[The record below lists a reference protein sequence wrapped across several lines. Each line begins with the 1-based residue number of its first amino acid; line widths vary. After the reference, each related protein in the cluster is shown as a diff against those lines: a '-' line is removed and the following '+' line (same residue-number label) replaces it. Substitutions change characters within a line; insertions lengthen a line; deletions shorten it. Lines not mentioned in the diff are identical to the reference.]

1 MKQLQG
7 TGLKRFMD
15 NQGPWFNTLYQWVK
29 TRDSCQPEQAIEP
42 SGIHLN
48 QSSSSS
54 NSIADDFINQ
64 NSNNEDVVEQPA
76 SLFVPVPTRGKKR
89 KNSAADSVV
98 ESFKQIS
105 EQTTRTMI
113 DFFEKENEKDR
124 KHEET
129 LFQMLLFPQEYV
141 QNLIY

>member
-1 MKQLQG
+1 M
-7 TGLKRFMD
+7 
-15 NQGPWFNTLYQWVK
+15 
-29 TRDSCQPEQAIEP
+29 
-42 SGIHLN
+42 N
-48 QSSSSS
+48 QSS
-54 NSIADDFINQ
+54 NSLADDFINQ

-105 EQTTRTMI
+105 EHTTRTMI
-113 DFFEKENEKDR
+113 DFFEKENKKDR

-129 LFQMLLFPQEYV
+129 LFQMLIFPQ
-141 QNLIY
+141 